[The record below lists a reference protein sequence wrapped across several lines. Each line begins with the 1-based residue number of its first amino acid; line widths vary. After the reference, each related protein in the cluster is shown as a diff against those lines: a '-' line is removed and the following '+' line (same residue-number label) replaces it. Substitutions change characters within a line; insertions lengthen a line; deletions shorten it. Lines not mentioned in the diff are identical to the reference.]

1 MGYQKTRWT
10 LSILPVLALSGWSLT
25 TTSAVGSELESRD
38 VRFGLSIND
47 STFLPI
53 YLAEEE
59 GYFTD
64 EGLNAEVTIFRGG
77 SDLTRALVA
86 GAVDVAAASPTSVLG
101 AINAQQDVK
110 IFFGGFNQT
119 PFEWYAIPAIT
130 TTEAARGSRFGI
142 TRFGSSTDA
151 LTRYVLQAAG
161 LNPDTDVQIIQGGG
175 SSERLTAMGAGLID
189 VSILAS
195 PFNYAA
201 ADQGYNLIIRQS
213 DAMPDFPVQ
222 SLYTSTAYMDSHPET
237 IKAVLRAVI
246 RGIDLAQADQARAVR
261 TLIERTG
268 LEPAYAERAYL
279 DLRDGWRRDGSLPS
293 EAGMAA
299 FFEMAI
305 AVGDAQSR
313 WPVEVYF
320 DDRFVSTMQDWIND

>member
-1 MGYQKTRWT
+1 MRLLKTPGT
-10 LSILPVLALSGWSLT
+10 LSILPVLALGGWALAAT
-25 TTSAVGSELESRD
+25 AVHGSEPESRD
-38 VRFGLSIND
+38 VRIGLSIND

-59 GYFTD
+59 GFFTA

-86 GAVDVAAASPTSVLG
+86 GAVDIAAASPTSVLA
-101 AINAQQDVK
+101 AINAEQDVK

-119 PFEWYAIPAIT
+119 PFEWYAIPEIT
-130 TTEAARGSRFGI
+130 SAEEARGRRFGI

-161 LNPDTDVQIIQGGG
+161 LDPDADVQIIQGGG
-175 SSERLTAMGAGLID
+175 SSERLTALGAGLID

-195 PFNYAA
+195 PFNYVAA
-201 ADQGYNLIIRQS
+201 EQGYNLIIRQS

-246 RGIDLAQADQARAVR
+246 RGIDLAQSDEARAVR

-268 LEPAYAERAYL
+268 LEAAYADRAYH

-299 FFEMAI
+299 FFDMAI
-305 AVGDAQSR
+305 AVGDAQDH
-313 WPVEVYF
+313 WPTDAYF
-320 DDRFVSTMQDWIND
+320 DDRFVSTMQDWAGN